1 MYTYTFTYTFCLSVG
16 PQLNNVNSVWGT
28 LPLVQLWTVA
38 QVARLIFVNNLWPNI
53 NPFKFRGRQWS
64 VELLW
69 ILQIYSLVSI
79 CRHIRFE
86 PCVSQSGKCR
96 CCKSPVK
103 LFKGGT

>member
-1 MYTYTFTYTFCLSVG
+1 MYTYKYTFCLSVG

-28 LPLVQLWTVA
+28 LAQLWTVA

-64 VELLW
+64 VKLLW

-86 PCVSQSGKCR
+86 PCDISEWQM
-96 CCKSPVK
+96 
-103 LFKGGT
+103 

>member
-1 MYTYTFTYTFCLSVG
+1 MYTYKYTFCLSVG

-86 PCVSQSGKCR
+86 PCDISEWQM
-96 CCKSPVK
+96 
-103 LFKGGT
+103 